1 MKKLLSLWML
11 VTAFAFGAYAQQD
24 TKEYKTYVKNDRL
37 VHYCTHQG
45 VTVVVDPVDF
55 GKWDITLTII
65 NKSGHEILFKPQ
77 LVKARCYTASGNL
90 ANEVK
95 HSLERFLKSKLDTAS
110 LPKEELEIYSSGK
123 GITRRSNSYAIGEYG
138 STLTYICKRLDEIS
152 ALQGKNMYASRVLP
166 YQNGENERLRKFRM
180 HQWCANTLPDFS
192 ECQGYVLINGIKAD
206 HVLLEIPVD
215 GETYTFLLYD
225 KEDY

>member
-1 MKKLLSLWML
+1 MKRLLSLWVL
-11 VTAFAFGAYAQQD
+11 TATFTFGTYAQEG

-37 VHYCTHQG
+37 VHYCTHNG

-65 NKSGHEILFKPQ
+65 NKSGHEILFEPK
-77 LVKARCYTASGNL
+77 LIKARCYTASGNHP
-90 ANEVK
+90 EEIK
-95 HSLERFLKSKLDTAS
+95 HNLERFLKIKLDTAA
-110 LPKEELEIYSSGK
+110 LPKEELKIFASGK
-123 GITRRSNSYAIGEYG
+123 GRSERYNTWGIGENA

-166 YQNGENERLRKFRM
+166 YQNGENERLRKFLM
-180 HQWCANTLPDFS
+180 HQWRANTLPDFS
-192 ECQGYVLINGIKAD
+192 ESQGYVLIDGIKAD

-225 KEDY
+225 KEN